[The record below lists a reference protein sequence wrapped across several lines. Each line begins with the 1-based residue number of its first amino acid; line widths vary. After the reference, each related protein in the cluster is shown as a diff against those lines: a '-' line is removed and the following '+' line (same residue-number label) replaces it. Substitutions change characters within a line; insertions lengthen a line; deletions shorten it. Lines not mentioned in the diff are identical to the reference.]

1 MYAISLMLI
10 SAILAAFSAI
20 SLVKN
25 FLVNF
30 NISDNGWKTA
40 LIAVLIAIC
49 LFCALFGYTEA
60 YTIRDISVM
69 PPSSGETEDDIEQ
82 LRALIPQKT
91 INTNI
96 SVCIGYAAYF
106 LHILLIKNIR
116 KNKQKEAESSA
127 DRRWT
132 RKV

>member
-1 MYAISLMLI
+1 MYSISLMLI
-10 SAILAAFSAI
+10 SAILAGFSAI

-30 NISDNGWKTA
+30 NVSDNGWKTA
-40 LIAVLIAIC
+40 LIAAC

-69 PPSSGETEDDIEQ
+69 QPSFGMKEEDIMQ
-82 LRALIPQKT
+82 LRELIPQKKV
-91 INTNI
+91 NTNI

-106 LHILLIKNIR
+106 LHTLLIKNIR
-116 KNKQKEAESSA
+116 KNKLKEIELNAEH
-127 DRRWT
+127 RWT
-132 RKV
+132 KKV